1 MPVLPEDWRPQGV
14 DDLEPRAWEALR
26 ETARSVCVTA
36 GAGAGKT
43 EFLAQK
49 AAYLL
54 QTGLCPE
61 SKHILAISFK
71 RDAAQNLAARVRQRC
86 PANQARRFHSM
97 TFDAFTKQML
107 DHFRFAIPDDYRP
120 PTDYSI
126 AFPSRQDFNL
136 FLRTHRRLD
145 VSADRFERA
154 IARTALPFEET
165 VVDPRARELL
175 RAYWDDQYAMPD
187 GALVSFAM
195 INRLVEYMLRSNL
208 RIKRALRLT
217 YPFVFLDEFQDTTYG
232 QYSLVNAAF
241 RDSNSV
247 FTAVGDDKQ
256 RIMGW
261 AGAMDNAFDEFT
273 ADFNAVRHALLRNW
287 RSHQALVAIQHVIA
301 RQIDPDVEEVEA
313 RGELEVDG
321 ETAAIWMF
329 DSCEQEAEQ
338 IARWIRSEVD
348 EGFIAPHDVA
358 ILVRMRA
365 NNVEDD
371 LAPVLC
377 NYGLTLRN
385 LARNVGEIAIQD
397 LLAEPLTEILLLLL
411 RLGAKA
417 RDPEAWNAT
426 QERLQALAGAHSE
439 DEAAQEHLQRDIEK
453 FSRNLR
459 QAMRE
464 ELPDPVVANRLFAQA
479 LDFVGVERLRQAYPE
494 YRRDAD
500 FQRVRNGFQILLRE
514 CVESAADWSYVLD
527 RFEGKGQVQLMTIH
541 KSKGLEFHTMI
552 FFGLDDQTWWSL
564 SPDRGEELNSFFV
577 AFTRAMQRAFFAY
590 CSERGNAIGWLEQL
604 LVPAGVKRIDG
615 ADILTSD
622 EQEWQVPGTRN

>member
-1 MPVLPEDWRPQGV
+1 M
-14 DDLEPRAWEALR
+14 
-26 ETARSVCVTA
+26 TA

-54 QTGLCPE
+54 QTGFCPE
-61 SKHILAISFK
+61 PKRILAISFK
-71 RDAAQNLAARVRQRC
+71 RDAAQNLAGRVRQRC
-86 PANQARRFHSM
+86 PADQARRFHSM

-107 DHFRFAIPDDYRP
+107 DHFRLAIPDAYRP
-120 PTDYSI
+120 PADYSI
-126 AFPSRQDFNL
+126 AFPSRRDLEL
-136 FLRTHRRLD
+136 FLRRHGRQD

-154 IARTALPFEET
+154 LARTPLPLEET
-165 VVDPRARELL
+165 VENQRVRALL

-195 INRLVEYMLRSNL
+195 INRLVEYMLRTNP

-217 YPFVFLDEFQDTTYG
+217 YPFVFLDEFQDTTYA

-241 RDSNSV
+241 RESGSV

-256 RIMGW
+256 KIMGW

-273 ADFNAVRHALLRNW
+273 EDFNAVRHALLRNW
-287 RSHQALVAIQHVIA
+287 RSHEALVAVQHVIA
-301 RQIDPDVEEVEA
+301 QQIDPDVEEVEA
-313 RGELEVDG
+313 RGHLAVEGD
-321 ETAAIWMF
+321 TAAIWRF
-329 DSCEQEAEQ
+329 DSREQEAEQ

-348 EGFIAPHDVA
+348 EGRIAPHDVA

-365 NNVEDD
+365 NNVEDE
-371 LAPVLC
+371 LAPVFRD
-377 NYGLTLRN
+377 NGLTLRN

-397 LLAEPLTEILLLLL
+397 LLAEPLTEVLLPLL
-411 RLGAKA
+411 RLGAGG
-417 RDPEAWNAT
+417 RDPVAWNAT
-426 QERLQALAGAHSE
+426 QERLQTLTGTNSE
-439 DEAAQEHLQRDIEK
+439 DEVGQERVQREIGE

-459 QAMRE
+459 QSMRDE
-464 ELPDPVVANRLFAQA
+464 PPDLVVADRLFTQA
-479 LDFVGVERLRQAYPE
+479 LDFAGVQRLRQAYPE

-500 FQRVRNGFQILLRE
+500 FQRVRDGFQILLRE
-514 CVESAADWSYVLD
+514 CVENAADWRGVLD
-527 RFEGKGQVQLMTIH
+527 HFEGKDQVPLMTIH

-552 FFGLDDQTWWSL
+552 FFGLDAQTWWSL

-590 CSERGNAIGWLEQL
+590 CSERGNAVDWLEQL
-604 LVPAGVKRIDG
+604 LLPAGVEQIDG
-615 ADILTSD
+615 ANIVAD
-622 EQEWQVPGTRN
+622 R

>member
-1 MPVLPEDWRPQGV
+1 MRVAPEDWLPQGV
-14 DDLEPRAWEALR
+14 ADLEPRAWEALR
-26 ETARSVCVTA
+26 ETAQSVCVTA

-61 SKHILAISFK
+61 PKRILAISFK

-86 PANQARRFHSM
+86 PAVQARRFHSM
-97 TFDAFTKQML
+97 TFDAFTKHML
-107 DHFRFAIPDDYRP
+107 DHFRLAIPEAYRP
-120 PTDYSI
+120 PADYSI
-126 AFPSRQDFNL
+126 AFPTRRDFEL
-136 FLRTHRRLD
+136 FLRRHGRQD

-154 IARTALPFEET
+154 VARATLPLEET
-165 VVDPRARELL
+165 VENPRARELL
-175 RAYWDDQYAMPD
+175 RAYWDDQNAMPG
-187 GALVSFAM
+187 GALISFAM
-195 INRLVEYMLRSNL
+195 INRLVEYMLRSNP

-217 YPFVFLDEFQDTTYG
+217 YPFVFLDEFQDTTYA

-241 RDSNSV
+241 RGSNSV

-256 RIMGW
+256 KIMGW
-261 AGAMDNAFDEFT
+261 AGAMDSAFDEFT

-287 RSHQALVAIQHVIA
+287 RSHEALVAVQHVIA

-313 RGELEVDG
+313 RGELAVEGD
-321 ETAAIWMF
+321 TAAIWRF
-329 DSCEQEAEQ
+329 DSREQEAEQ

-348 EGFIAPHDVA
+348 EGRIAPHDVA

-365 NNVEDD
+365 NDVENE
-371 LAPVLC
+371 LAPVLRDHD
-377 NYGLTLRN
+377 LTLRN

-397 LLAEPLTEILLLLL
+397 LLAEPLTEVLLPLL
-411 RLGAKA
+411 RLGACS
-417 RDPEAWNAT
+417 RDPDAWNAT
-426 QERLQALAGAHSE
+426 QERLQALAGTSPE
-439 DEAAQEHLQRDIEK
+439 DETGQERLQREIGE

-459 QAMRE
+459 QTMRDE
-464 ELPDPVVANRLFAQA
+464 QPDPEVADRLFAQA
-479 LDFVGVERLRQAYPE
+479 LGFAGVDRLRQAYPE

-500 FQRVRNGFQILLRE
+500 FQRVRNGFQVLLRE
-514 CVESAADWSYVLD
+514 CVENAEDWRGVLD
-527 RFEGKGQVQLMTIH
+527 RFEGKDQVSLMTIH

-552 FFGLDDQTWWSL
+552 FFGLDARTWWSL

-577 AFTRAMQRAFFAY
+577 AFTRAMQRAYFAY

-604 LVPAGVKRIDG
+604 LLPAGVEQIDG
-615 ADILTSD
+615 AEIIPPDA
-622 EQEWQVPGTRN
+622 

>member
-14 DDLEPRAWEALR
+14 GDLEPRAWEALR
-26 ETARSVCVTA
+26 ETARSVCITA

-61 SKHILAISFK
+61 PKHILAISFK

-107 DHFRFAIPDDYRP
+107 DHFRLAIPDAYRP
-120 PTDYSI
+120 PADYSI
-126 AFPSRQDFNL
+126 AFPSTQDFNI
-136 FLRTHRRLD
+136 FLRTHGRLD
-145 VSADRFERA
+145 VSADHFEKA
-154 IARTALPFEET
+154 IARTALPLEET
-165 VVDPRARELL
+165 VGNPGARELL

-195 INRLVEYMLRSNL
+195 INRLVEYMLRSNP
-208 RIKRALRLT
+208 RVKRALRLT

-232 QYSLVNAAF
+232 QYSLVNTAF

-256 RIMGW
+256 KIMGW

-273 ADFNAVRHALLRNW
+273 SDFNAVRHALLRNW
-287 RSHQALVAIQHVIA
+287 RSHQALVAVQHVIA
-301 RQIDPDVEEVEA
+301 QQINPNVEEVEA

-321 ETAAIWMF
+321 ETATIWLF
-329 DSCEQEAEQ
+329 DSREQEVEQ

-348 EGFIAPHDVA
+348 EGRIAPHDVA

-365 NNVEDD
+365 SNVEDE
-371 LAPVLC
+371 LAPVLR

-397 LLAEPLTEILLLLL
+397 LLAEPLTEVLLPLL
-411 RLGAKA
+411 RLGASA

-426 QERLQALAGAHSE
+426 QERLQALAGTSPE
-439 DEAAQEHLQRDIEK
+439 DEASQERLQREVEE

-459 QAMRE
+459 QTMRE
-464 ELPDPVVANRLFAQA
+464 ELPGPAVANRLFAQA

-514 CVESAADWSYVLD
+514 CVENSADWSYVLD
-527 RFEGKGQVQLMTIH
+527 RFEGKEQVPLMTIH

-564 SPDRGEELNSFFV
+564 SPNRAEELNSFFV

-590 CSERGNAIGWLEQL
+590 CSERGNVIGWLEQL
-604 LVPAGVKRIDG
+604 LVPAGVERIDG
-615 ADILTSD
+615 ADILATN
-622 EQEWQVPGTRN
+622 G

>member
-1 MPVLPEDWRPQGV
+1 MRVAPEDWQPQGV
-14 DDLEPRAWEALR
+14 NDLEPRAWDALR
-26 ETARSVCVTA
+26 ETAQNVCVTA

-54 QTGLCPE
+54 ETGLCPE
-61 SKHILAISFK
+61 PKRILAISFK

-86 PANQARRFHSM
+86 PADQARRFHSM
-97 TFDAFTKQML
+97 TFDAFTKHML
-107 DHFRFAIPDDYRP
+107 DHFRLAIPNAYRP
-120 PTDYSI
+120 PADYRI
-126 AFPSRQDFNL
+126 AFPSQRDLEL
-136 FLRTHRRLD
+136 FLRKHGRTD
-145 VSADRFERA
+145 VSTDRFERA
-154 IARTALPFEET
+154 VARTPLPFEET
-165 VVDPRARELL
+165 VENRGARELL

-187 GALVSFAM
+187 GALVSFSM
-195 INRLVEYMLRSNL
+195 INRLVEYMLRSNP

-217 YPFVFLDEFQDTTYG
+217 YPFVFLDEFQDTTYA

-241 RDSNSV
+241 GESNSV

-287 RSHQALVAIQHVIA
+287 RSHEALVAVQHVIA

-313 RGELEVDG
+313 RGELAVEGD
-321 ETAAIWMF
+321 TAAIWRF
-329 DSCEQEAEQ
+329 DSREQEAEQ

-348 EGFIAPHDVA
+348 GGRIAPHDVA

-365 NNVEDD
+365 NNVEDE
-371 LAPVLC
+371 LAPVLRD
-377 NYGLTLRN
+377 NGLTLRN

-397 LLAEPLTEILLLLL
+397 LLAEPLTEVLLPLL
-411 RLGAKA
+411 RLGASA
-417 RDPEAWNAT
+417 RNPDAWNTTQHHLLALAGISPEDET
-426 QERLQALAGAHSE
+426 GQERLQREIGE
-439 DEAAQEHLQRDIEK
+439 

-459 QAMRE
+459 QSMRAQA
-464 ELPDPVVANRLFAQA
+464 PAPAGADQLFVQA

-500 FQRVRNGFQILLRE
+500 FQRVRNGFQVLIRE
-514 CVESAADWSYVLD
+514 CAENAADWSGVLD
-527 RFEGKGQVQLMTIH
+527 RFEGKDQVPLMTIH

-552 FFGLDDQTWWSL
+552 FFGLDARTWWSL

-604 LVPAGVKRIDG
+604 LVPAGVEETDG
-615 ADILTSD
+615 ADIVAPD
-622 EQEWQVPGTRN
+622 A

>member
-1 MPVLPEDWRPQGV
+1 MPVAPEDWRPQGV
-14 DDLEPRAWEALR
+14 DDLEPRAWDALR
-26 ETARSVCVTA
+26 ETAQSVCVTA

-61 SKHILAISFK
+61 PKRILAISFK

-97 TFDAFTKQML
+97 TFDAFTKHML
-107 DHFRFAIPDDYRP
+107 DHFRLAIPDAYRP
-120 PTDYSI
+120 PADYSI
-126 AFPSRQDFNL
+126 AFPSRQDIEL
-136 FLRTHRRLD
+136 FLRRHGRPD

-154 IARTALPFEET
+154 VARTPLPLEET
-165 VVDPRARELL
+165 VENSRVRELL
-175 RAYWDDQYAMPD
+175 RSYWNDQYAMPD

-195 INRLVEYMLRSNL
+195 INRLVEYMLRANP

-217 YPFVFLDEFQDTTYG
+217 YPFVFLDEFQDTTYA
-232 QYSLVNAAF
+232 QYSLVGAAF
-241 RDSNSV
+241 SESDAV

-256 RIMGW
+256 KIMGW

-273 ADFNAVRHALLRNW
+273 TDFNAVRHALLRNW
-287 RSHQALVAIQHVIA
+287 RSHEALVAIQHVIA

-313 RGELEVDG
+313 RGELAVEG
-321 ETAAIWMF
+321 NTAAIWRF
-329 DSCEQEAEQ
+329 DSREQEAEQ

-348 EGFIAPHDVA
+348 NGRIAPHDVA

-365 NNVEDD
+365 NNVEDE
-371 LAPVLC
+371 LAPILRAHD
-377 NYGLTLRN
+377 LTLRN

-397 LLAEPLTEILLLLL
+397 LLAEPLTEALLPLL
-411 RLGAKA
+411 RLGASG
-417 RDPEAWNAT
+417 RDPDAWNAT
-426 QERLQALAGAHSE
+426 QERMQTLAGTSPE
-439 DEAAQEHLQRDIEK
+439 DEAVQERLQREIGE

-459 QAMRE
+459 RTMRD
-464 ELPDPVVANRLFAQA
+464 ELPDPGAADRLFTQT
-479 LDFVGVERLRQAYPE
+479 LDFAGVERLRQAYPE

-500 FQRVRNGFQILLRE
+500 FHRVRNGFQALLRE
-514 CVESAADWSYVLD
+514 CVETAANWSGVID
-527 RFEGKGQVQLMTIH
+527 RFEGKDQVPLMTIH

-552 FFGLDDQTWWSL
+552 FFGLDAQSWWSL
-564 SPDRGEELNSFFV
+564 SPERGEELNSFFV
-577 AFTRAMQRAFFAY
+577 AFTRARQRAFFAY

-604 LVPAGVKRIDG
+604 LLPAGVEQIDG
-615 ADILTSD
+615 ANIVAAD
-622 EQEWQVPGTRN
+622 R